1 MSLKLYTGIMGSGK
15 TYEVVSEVILNSLR
29 QGRRVISNI
38 AGLSIKEFTLI
49 LQSEGV
55 PLDAIGELVL
65 VTHAQVLNPE
75 FWLTD
80 NDLYASRSLGTV
92 TLNSGESVP
101 VIRAGDVVCL
111 DEIWRFWNGFST
123 KDEDGKKRPDR
134 VMNFFRM
141 HRQMPDPE
149 SGLTCEIVL
158 ITQDPQ
164 DASRQVRGVVET
176 IYCMTKLTALGMDKR
191 YRVDI
196 YARKI
201 TRVPLRSIQR
211 SYNPKYFPLYASHS
225 QKKEGGAD
233 AVEQSVDKRGNLF
246 SNPIYKYGIPLALLP
261 IIPAFIFLWRMF
273 HPAPPVE
280 ENAAPLA
287 VAGAPATQ
295 FAPVNNQPEV
305 TLLWRVVGAY
315 NSGAVLTFII
325 QSNTGEVRQLIDP
338 PNFQQLGF
346 GYSVELPEGGFA
358 TSWTKFNQQA
368 QGLI

>member
-1 MSLKLYTGIMGSGK
+1 VSLKLYTGIMGSGK

-29 QGRRVISNI
+29 QGRRVVSNI
-38 AGLSIKEFTLI
+38 AGLDIKEFTII

-55 PLDAIGELVL
+55 PLEAIGELVL
-65 VTHAQVLNPE
+65 VTHAQVLNPQ

-80 NDLYASRSLGTV
+80 TDDLSSRISGFIASV
-92 TLNSGESVP
+92 TGEKIP
-101 VIRAGDVVCL
+101 CIRAGDVVCL

-176 IYCMTKLTALGMDKR
+176 IYCMTKLTALGMDKL

-201 TRVPLRSIQR
+201 TRSPLRSIQR

-246 SNPIYKYGIPLALLP
+246 ANPIYKYGIPLALLP

-280 ENAAPLA
+280 ETSAP
-287 VAGAPATQ
+287 VSIAGAPAQNST
-295 FAPVNNQPEV
+295 VNNQPEV
-305 TLLWRVVGAY
+305 NLTWRVVGVY

-358 TSWTKFNQQA
+358 TSWTRFNQTDK
-368 QGLI
+368 GLI